1 MAECSKC
8 GKQTMSFECRYCGKK
23 IGSEHRLPEN
33 HDCENLEESIEKEK
47 DKSGKGVTEKE
58 EKNPAPSEK
67 RRTATSQKPTFP
79 NEIKRTLTH
88 NYTLAIITV
97 TVLSFFVQQLFPFY
111 ENLLVLSPALTEA
124 ALQATNSGA
133 GGNLL
138 TSTLLQQPWTL
149 LTVVLAHGSMFHLFA
164 NMVTFYFFGTPTE
177 RLIGSKRLLKFY
189 IGSALA
195 ASIGYILFRNI
206 LFYAYGPMVN
216 GLPTLSPAVGASG
229 AVVATFAVVA
239 MLYPK
244 AEVLLYFFIP
254 MKIKTALYIFAG
266 VEGINML
273 AKTAGIYLP
282 VIGGFASS
290 AHLVGML
297 VGIWYGKRLQGEYAQ
312 RSSVFNPLGV

>member
-8 GKQTMSFECRYCGKK
+8 GKQSMSFECRYCGKK
-23 IGSEHRLPEN
+23 FCSEHRLPEN
-33 HDCENLEESIEKEK
+33 HDCSEMEESIEQ
-47 DKSGKGVTEKE
+47 EKE
-58 EKNPAPSEK
+58 ESGKWFKEKEVKNPAPSQ
-67 RRTATSQKPTFP
+67 RTPTRQKPTLL
-79 NEIKRTLTH
+79 NEIKRTFSR
-88 NYTLAIITV
+88 NYTLAIIIV
-97 TVLSFFVQQLFPFY
+97 TVLSFFLHQLSPFY
-111 ENLLVLSPALTEA
+111 EDLLILSPALTEA
-124 ALQATNSGA
+124 ALQATNGGA

-138 TSTLLQQPWTL
+138 SYTLLQKPWTL

-195 ASIGYILFRNI
+195 ASIGYVLFRNI
-206 LFYAYGPMVN
+206 LFYAYGPMAN

-239 MLYPK
+239 MLYPH
-244 AEVLLYFFIP
+244 AEVLLYFIVP

-266 VEGINML
+266 IEGINLL
-273 AKTAGIYLP
+273 AKSIGIYLP

-297 VGIWYGKRLQGEYAQ
+297 IGIWYGRKLQDEYA
-312 RSSVFNPLGV
+312 RRTSVFNPLGV